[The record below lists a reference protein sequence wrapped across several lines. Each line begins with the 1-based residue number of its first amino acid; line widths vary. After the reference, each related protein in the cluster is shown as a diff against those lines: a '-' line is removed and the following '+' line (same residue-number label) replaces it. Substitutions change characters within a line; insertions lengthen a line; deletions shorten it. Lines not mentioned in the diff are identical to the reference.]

1 MTRDELK
8 KTKPEESITRRKAL
22 QKMSYA
28 AFASS
33 TMFLLL
39 NNPTKVYAASPTSE
53 PGGGTGAGDG
63 FTKSGTATA
72 PDNDKDDWNNDDDP
86 WKQ

>member
-1 MTRDELK
+1 MIFLLMTRDELK
-8 KTKPEESITRRKAL
+8 KTKTEENISRRKAL

-39 NNPTKVYAASPTSE
+39 NNPTKVYASSQPADPS
-53 PGGGTGAGDG
+53 DG
-63 FTKSGTATA
+63 LKSGNAA
-72 PDNDKDDWNNDDDP
+72 PPDNNTKDEWNSDEDP

>member
-1 MTRDELK
+1 MSRDELK
-8 KTKPEESITRRKAL
+8 KTKKEENISRRQAL

-39 NNPTKVYAASPTSE
+39 NNPTKVYAASQQ
-53 PGGGTGAGDG
+53 PGGSDPSDG
-63 FTKSGTATA
+63 YKSGTATA
-72 PDNDKDDWNNDDDP
+72 PENDKDDWNNDDDP